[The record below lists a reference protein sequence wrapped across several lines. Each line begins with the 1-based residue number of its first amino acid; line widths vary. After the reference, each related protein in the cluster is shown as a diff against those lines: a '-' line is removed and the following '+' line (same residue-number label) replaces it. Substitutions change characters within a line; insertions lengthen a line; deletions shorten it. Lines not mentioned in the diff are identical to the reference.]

1 MSVGPPAPLLGNCL
15 INPVCAKGKDIFGF
29 EIGETLVL
37 HYSPEE
43 ADAGYKKFVGKPFTC
58 SVVRYKVKKAAKER
72 GGKVVANNGDI
83 QMTVPWE
90 DAPADYKVRGKGII
104 GLQMD
109 FTLDEF
115 KAAYKVHKREKPRVV
130 GGQGAKEGGDN

>member
-1 MSVGPPAPLLGNCL
+1 MLRGSLQSQEGCQE
-15 INPVCAKGKDIFGF
+15 K
-29 EIGETLVL
+29 
-37 HYSPEE
+37 
-43 ADAGYKKFVGKPFTC
+43 
-58 SVVRYKVKKAAKER
+58 
-72 GGKVVANNGDI
+72 GGKGGIANNGDI
-83 QMTVPWE
+83 QMTVLWE